1 MRRFLTYD
9 VDQATSSEEARPRL
23 VKRDLAN
30 AVLCLAVACLALMVL
45 LLCLSIAALWLRSR
59 YRARDK
65 AIYTTLSVSDPDLPT
80 TATSSTLRRWHL
92 PGERRFRNI
101 AERVPHWSRKVKRNS
116 VSEPAV
122 LSAMVTEHS
131 LDIRRDSA
139 LQSPSDGDKPSAKL
153 TESSEAKT
161 TPSPAVMTVS
171 VDGRKSLRV
180 KSTETTLPLRPYSVE
195 RTDAADRQPASDHRS
210 ERHQSCTRTTRSD
223 NSRKR
228 SRRRI
233 TVDRGPSGL
242 CDAARGSRNADSVVD
257 SSAITSAKWTVRGDH
272 LSEDYQQ
279 YSYSDEVSLAP
290 DVSSVPL
297 PTIIHRSV
305 TKTIRRWRTK
315 AVAAASSFTERS
327 SAERL
332 VRRKALK
339 RPLLAQSGWRQQS
352 SLESIAKP
360 EDDRVYTMTDNN
372 PWTQL
377 LALCVEPKAVEFRQ
391 ILQDNCKA
399 KALRWNDGGGGHMFC
414 LGSSPAE
421 ERLVRVI
428 RLRPQDVW
436 IHANRLRMAR
446 ELCKLRSNAQNRTSA
461 FFVDARTSVVHDKF
475 PKVLWDALRCHGEGQ
490 EPADMASPED
500 LQHPAHYLVTEM
512 QSGWRPL
519 STQKFTDPAQL
530 ESVLEQ
536 ACWALAVAE
545 AALEFEHRLPI
556 IDAVL
561 IRPSRSPRVEYTL
574 RGRLERIASAGF
586 KIRLQGFHMARM
598 TIDGIAEY
606 TELSRHSEFI
616 VGGEEI
622 DAFGKIASMLG
633 NFAYRFKPLTNAV
646 WLQHLAEWLT
656 RQNDVGGSATLV
668 QWLRVLA
675 VATSAEDAAEEAA
688 DATAS
693 FSAGR
698 RPVPLLRRR
707 RKQPNE
713 PRPADK
719 SGGTDQ
725 PSATGSSQQRQSS
738 DSNDLA

>member
-1 MRRFLTYD
+1 M
-9 VDQATSSEEARPRL
+9 
-23 VKRDLAN
+23 
-30 AVLCLAVACLALMVL
+30 
-45 LLCLSIAALWLRSR
+45 
-59 YRARDK
+59 
-65 AIYTTLSVSDPDLPT
+65 
-80 TATSSTLRRWHL
+80 
-92 PGERRFRNI
+92 
-101 AERVPHWSRKVKRNS
+101 
-116 VSEPAV
+116 
-122 LSAMVTEHS
+122 
-131 LDIRRDSA
+131 
-139 LQSPSDGDKPSAKL
+139 
-153 TESSEAKT
+153 ESSSLQQLLTNPCDET
-161 TPSPAVMTVS
+161 GAVFSRMTWIS
-171 VDGRKSLRV
+171 VD
-180 KSTETTLPLRPYSVE
+180 
-195 RTDAADRQPASDHRS
+195 RTDTADRQPASDHRS
-210 ERHQSCTRTTRSD
+210 DRRESSTRTVRSG
-223 NSRKR
+223 NRKR
-228 SRRRI
+228 SKCRI
-233 TVDRGPSGL
+233 TVDKGPSGVR
-242 CDAARGSRNADSVVD
+242 DAARGSRNADSVVH
-257 SSAITSAKWTVRGDH
+257 SPAITRAKRTASGGH

-290 DVSSVPL
+290 NVSSVPL

-315 AVAAASSFTERS
+315 AVTAASSLTERS

-332 VRRKALK
+332 VRREALK
-339 RPLLAQSGWRQQS
+339 CPLSAQSDWLQQAS
-352 SLESIAKP
+352 IESVAKP
-360 EDDRVYTMTDNN
+360 EDDRAYTMTDNN

-377 LALCVEPKAVEFRQ
+377 LALCVEPKEVEFRQ
-391 ILQDNCKA
+391 IIDDNCKA

-436 IHANRLRMAR
+436 MHANRLRMAG

-475 PKVLWDALRCHGEGQ
+475 PKVLWDALRCQSEGQ
-490 EPADMASPED
+490 APVDMASPED
-500 LQHPAHYLVTEM
+500 LQHPAHYLVTEI

-545 AALEFEHRLPI
+545 AAFEFEHRLPI

-574 RGRLERIASAGF
+574 RGRLERVASAGF

-606 TELSRHSEFI
+606 TELSRHSQFI
-616 VGGEEI
+616 VGKEEI
-622 DAFGKIASMLG
+622 DVFGKIASMLG
-633 NFAYRFKPLTNAV
+633 TFAYRFKPLTNAV

-693 FSAGR
+693 FPAGR
-698 RPVPLLRRR
+698 RPVQLLRRR
-707 RKQPNE
+707 RKQPKPNE